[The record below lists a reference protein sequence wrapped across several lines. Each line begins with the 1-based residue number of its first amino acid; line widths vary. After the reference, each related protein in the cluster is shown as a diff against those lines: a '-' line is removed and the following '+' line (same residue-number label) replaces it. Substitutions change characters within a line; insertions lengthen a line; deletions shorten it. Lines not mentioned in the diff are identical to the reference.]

1 MQDYITQ
8 AKASKTKADLG
19 QASTQFTYA
28 AVVGVPWAD
37 INPLII
43 NRCIYVPNT
52 CIRVSANDAYMC
64 QGQRCALSGIFS
76 CYERATALS
85 NS

>member
-8 AKASKTKADLG
+8 AKASKTKTDLG

-28 AVVGVPWAD
+28 AVVGVPWTD

-43 NRCIYVPNT
+43 I
-52 CIRVSANDAYMC
+52 NDAYMC
-64 QGQRCALSGIFS
+64 QILA
-76 CYERATALS
+76 YA
-85 NS
+85 